1 MIQLLPHHF
10 LLFELFRVTDKQE
23 MRWAAGL
30 FPELTMYQVLRGN
43 FKKTKIKTKYISPK
57 HFKRRFLSF
66 VWGWTALI
74 LHSFQC
80 MWGCRLLFLNPAKNT
95 LSSQGTEVYSTAVDL
110 QTTSIP
116 LFLGGVVAAYSPC
129 HSLTDPVPIL
139 PPGWGEDCPSP
150 PAHSAVVLKAGPGE
164 KMQICSVKLGTESRS
179 SFSDQ
184 RQILFWAQGKMP
196 ETKDLN
202 ISVMLHFL
210 PCLCFC
216 ATLNFITFT

>member
-10 LLFELFRVTDKQE
+10 LLFQLFRVTDKQE

-30 FPELTMYQVLRGN
+30 FPELIMYQVLRGN

-116 LFLGGVVAAYSPC
+116 LFFGGGCSSLQSLPQLNWPLSPSFLLAGVKTVHHCQHTLLSCSKQDLGRRCKSVLSSWELSPGAVFLTRDKYSSE
-129 HSLTDPVPIL
+129 HR
-139 PPGWGEDCPSP
+139 
-150 PAHSAVVLKAGPGE
+150 
-164 KMQICSVKLGTESRS
+164 VKC
-179 SFSDQ
+179 Q
-184 RQILFWAQGKMP
+184 KQKI
-196 ETKDLN
+196 
-202 ISVMLHFL
+202 
-210 PCLCFC
+210 
-216 ATLNFITFT
+216 